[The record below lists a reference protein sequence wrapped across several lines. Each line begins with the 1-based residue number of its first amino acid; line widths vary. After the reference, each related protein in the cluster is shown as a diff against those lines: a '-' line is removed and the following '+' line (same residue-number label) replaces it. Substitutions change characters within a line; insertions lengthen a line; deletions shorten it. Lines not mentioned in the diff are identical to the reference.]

1 MYPGRRC
8 GAGTR
13 RQQEP
18 VEPAFSR
25 STFKWN
31 RVISSRPRATS
42 GHWPAFNNQIGG
54 TNISDQSAPLDPL
67 SDRKRIGVWENEGGG
82 LDKQGGDTAA
92 ERSQPKVVPDD
103 SPAEALPET
112 GSPEN

>member
-1 MYPGRRC
+1 MKPGQARRVYPGRRC

-18 VEPAFSR
+18 VEPAFPR

-31 RVISSRPRATS
+31 RVISSRPR
-42 GHWPAFNNQIGG
+42 GG

-92 ERSQPKVVPDD
+92 DRSQPKVVPDD
-103 SPAEALPET
+103 SPSEALPET